1 MHKDLTELC
10 PFEPVF
16 GLKPLSKLGPQWVPS
31 RCDVAGRVARRPKP
45 SRSMVVTLT
54 IVVKLVETGAKVQN

>member
-10 PFEPVF
+10 PFEPFFV
-16 GLKPLSKLGPQWVPS
+16 LKPLSKLGPRWVLSKCHVAS
-31 RCDVAGRVARRPKP
+31 RVGRRPKP
-45 SRSMVVTLT
+45 CPSMVVTLT